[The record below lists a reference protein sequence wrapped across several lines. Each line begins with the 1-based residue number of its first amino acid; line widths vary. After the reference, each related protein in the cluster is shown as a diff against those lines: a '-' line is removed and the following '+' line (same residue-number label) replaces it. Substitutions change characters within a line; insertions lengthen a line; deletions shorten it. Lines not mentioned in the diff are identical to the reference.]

1 MAQNIGKISP
11 MSAAFGGGLRSVRSK
26 MLRYVICAVSHKEP
40 CGGVLAS
47 GSFAKPLWPRTDHDL
62 LTRLTY
68 RIHTALERR
77 FPEQRLF
84 LKSDAETRFIR
95 LRPITQ
101 DIAITGGSIALGWM
115 ILATAIILMESISAG
130 SGRDQALRQQVLYE
144 QRLNDLSQDR
154 DARADEAARAQERF
168 NLALQQVASMQN
180 RLLASEDRR
189 RELETGIDVIQN
201 TLRRTMKERDEARGE
216 TAAASA
222 ALVSQT
228 GSPKTDAGRA
238 RDALATV
245 DILSGALSDTAQE
258 RDQMEGMAARAEQR
272 TETVVA
278 EKKALQSRND
288 EIFAKLE
295 EAVSVSMEPLDKM
308 FRAAGMSPEDL
319 LAQVR
324 RGYSGAG
331 GPLTPLSLSTK
342 GSESNADETRANAIL
357 LGLDRMNLYRIAAF
371 KAPFGMPVNG
381 SFRWTSGFGTRNDP
395 KGAGR
400 RMHEGTDMAGAYGMP
415 IYATADGVISYAG
428 WDSGY
433 GRLVKIK
440 HEFGIET
447 RYAHMSAIRVNVG
460 ERVSRGDRI
469 GDMGNSGRSTG
480 THLHYEIRIGGR
492 AVNPMTFIK
501 AANHVF

>member
-1 MAQNIGKISP
+1 M
-11 MSAAFGGGLRSVRSK
+11 
-26 MLRYVICAVSHKEP
+26 
-40 CGGVLAS
+40 
-47 GSFAKPLWPRTDHDL
+47 

-68 RIHTALERR
+68 RIHTVLERY

-84 LKSDAETRFIR
+84 LKSDTETRFIR
-95 LRPITQ
+95 LRPATQ
-101 DIAITGGSIALGWM
+101 AVALAGGSLVMAWM
-115 ILATAIILMESISAG
+115 VLATAIILMESISAG
-130 SGRDQALRQQVLYE
+130 SGRDQAQRQQGLYE
-144 QRLNDLSQDR
+144 QRLNALSQDR

-201 TLRRTMKERDEARGE
+201 TLRRTIKERDEARIE

-228 GSPKTDAGRA
+228 GSSKTDAGRA
-238 RDALATV
+238 RDAIATV
-245 DILSGALSDTAQE
+245 DILANALSDTAQE
-258 RDQMEGMAARAEQR
+258 RDLMEGVAEKAAERV
-272 TETVVA
+272 ETVMS
-278 EKKALQSRND
+278 EKKALQTRNN

-308 FRAAGMSPEDL
+308 FRDAGMSPDDL

-331 GPLTPLSLSTK
+331 GPLTPLTLSTK
-342 GSESNADETRANAIL
+342 GSEANADETRANAIL
-357 LGLDRMNLYRIAAF
+357 SGLDRMNLYRIAAF
-371 KAPFGMPVNG
+371 KSPFSMPVKTT
-381 SFRWTSGFGTRNDP
+381 FRWTSGFGGRNDP
-395 KGAGR
+395 LGRGA
-400 RMHEGTDMAGAYGMP
+400 RMHEGVDLAGAYGSP
-415 IYATADGVISYAG
+415 IYSTADGVVIHAG
-428 WDSGY
+428 WSSGY

-440 HEFGIET
+440 HEFGVET

-460 ERVSRGDRI
+460 DRVSRGDRI